1 MVIKK
6 IFIALI
12 VLLLSFC
19 AFSGCGQDSKESI
32 DILFCYANSS
42 ADEFGGKVY
51 ESAINQL
58 DNKGSKIV
66 ELGVNPDTFVS
77 TLNQEVSKKNYKAI
91 VIIGKSAYEG
101 LETYIKSFKA

>member
-19 AFSGCGQDSKESI
+19 TFSGCGQDSKESI

-51 ESAINQL
+51 ERAINQL

-77 TLNQEVSKKNYKAI
+77 TLNQEVSKKN
-91 VIIGKSAYEG
+91 
-101 LETYIKSFKA
+101 LN